1 MPVAWSARPA
11 AVLVGLVLLS
21 VPAAAQGTA
30 EQRAACIG
38 DAYRF
43 CFSEIPNVAR
53 ITACMESKL
62 DQLSP
67 ACQAQFKPKAEK
79 AEKAEK
85 AKLKSE

>member
-1 MPVAWSARPA
+1 MPVPWSARPA
-11 AVLVGLVLLS
+11 AVLVGLVLVS
-21 VPAAAQGTA
+21 APAAAQGTA

-67 ACQAQFKPKAEK
+67 ACQAQFKPKSEG
-79 AEKAEK
+79 EAEK

>member
-1 MPVAWSARPA
+1 MPVPWSARPA
-11 AVLVGLVLLS
+11 AVLAGLVLVS
-21 VPAAAQGTA
+21 APAAAQGTA
-30 EQRAACIG
+30 EQRAACMG

-67 ACQAQFKPKAEK
+67 ACQAQFRPTADKAQ
-79 AEKAEK
+79 K

>member
-1 MPVAWSARPA
+1 MPVPWSARPA
-11 AVLVGLVLLS
+11 AFLVGLVLVS
-21 VPAAAQGTA
+21 APAAAQGTA
-30 EQRAACIG
+30 EQRAACMG

-67 ACQAQFKPKAEK
+67 ACQAQFRPTTD
-79 AEKAEK
+79 KAEK

>member
-1 MPVAWSARPA
+1 MPVPWSARPA
-11 AVLVGLVLLS
+11 AVLVGLVLVS
-21 VPAAAQGTA
+21 APAAAQGTA

-43 CFSEIPNVAR
+43 CFREIPNVAR

-67 ACQAQFKPKAEK
+67 ACQAQFKPKADK
-79 AEKAEK
+79 AER